1 MKLHALGTLLLGTAS
16 LLPAADHV
24 LKVTP
29 QTIAWGYYWSA
40 AKPVLTIRSGETV
53 EIETVSG
60 NPERL
65 EQAGAPA
72 GQIPAA
78 LRTIYK
84 EIPQD
89 QRGPGGHLLTGPVAI
104 EGAEPGDVLE
114 VRILQIRMDVPFAYN
129 TFRKGSGFLP
139 DEFEGTQTK
148 IIPLDRVRG
157 VGIFAPGIELPLK
170 PFFGSMGIAPPP
182 SAGKVNSAPP
192 GVHAGNLDNKE
203 LVAGTTLF
211 IPVHAPGALFEVG
224 DGHAG
229 MGNGEV
235 DITAMETSLTGVF
248 QFIVHKDMHLT
259 WPRAETPT
267 HWITMG
273 LDPDLTEATKIAVR
287 ETIDFLMTQKKLTR
301 EEAYMLAS
309 VAVDF
314 DITQLVDG
322 TKGVHGMIP
331 KNIFVSRAR

>member
-1 MKLHALGTLLLGTAS
+1 MELRSLSRLLLVLSIGS
-16 LLPAADHV
+16 LLPAADFS

-40 AKPVLTIRSGETV
+40 AKPVLTVHSGDTV
-53 EIETVSG
+53 TIETVSG

-65 EQAGAPA
+65 EQAGWPA
-72 GQIPAA
+72 DQIPAA
-78 LRTIYK
+78 LRTIYTA
-84 EIPQD
+84 IPQD

-114 VRILQIRMDVPFAYN
+114 VRIREIHMDVPFAYN

-139 DEFEGTQTK
+139 DEFEGTKTK
-148 IIPLDRVRG
+148 IIPLDREHRIG
-157 VGIFAPGIELPLK
+157 TFAPGIVLPLK

-211 IPVHAPGALFEVG
+211 IPVHARGALFEVG

-248 QFIVHKDMHLT
+248 QFILHKDMHLN

-267 HWITMG
+267 HYITMG
-273 LDPDLTEATKIAVR
+273 LDPDLTLAAR
-287 ETIDFLMTQKKLTR
+287 LCALETIDFLVNEKHLSRDDAYALT
-301 EEAYMLAS
+301 S
-309 VAVDF
+309 VAIDLE
-314 DITQLVDG
+314 ITQLVDG
-322 TKGVHGMIP
+322 TRGVHAMIP
-331 KNIFVSRAR
+331 KSLFKG